1 MLKYLSNNFSKKK
14 QYFISILLVCFV
26 AAICFVSSAY
36 IGYRVVALILLV
48 TISLA
53 AMFFD
58 IWPVLIAALL
68 SALIW
73 DFFFIPPHFTFA
85 VGNAEDILLL
95 AMYFV
100 IASVNAVMTIKIRM
114 VEKIAIEKKE
124 RENTLKLYNSLLN
137 SLSHELKTPIS
148 AIIGASDNLQSMN
161 EKLSDENKKELINEI
176 SRASLILN
184 GHVENLL
191 NMSRLESGYI
201 RLKKDWCDINEL
213 VHDVVNGLKENLE
226 NRAVMVQVKE
236 NLPLFKIDYGIIHQA
251 LSNLVH
257 NASLYIPK
265 YSIIKVLATSIEDK
279 LIIIVEDNG
288 EGFPKDEIDKVFDK
302 FYRLKNTNTGGMGLG
317 LSIVKGFVEA
327 HNGTINL
334 VNIHEGGAR
343 FTIEIP
349 AETSYINNLKNE

>member
-1 MLKYLSNNFSKKK
+1 MMVCCIAALC
-14 QYFISILLVCFV
+14 YFF
-26 AAICFVSSAY
+26 SAY
-36 IGYRVVALILLV
+36 IGYKVVALLLLV
-48 TISLA
+48 TVSLA
-53 AMFFD
+53 AMFFN
-58 IWPVLIAALL
+58 IWPVLLAALL

-73 DFFFIPPHFTFA
+73 DFFFIPPHFTFT
-85 VGNAEDILLL
+85 VGNTEDMLML

-100 IASVNAVMTIKIRM
+100 IASVNAVMTIKIRQI
-114 VEKIAIEKKE
+114 EKIAIEKKE
-124 RENTLKLYNSLLN
+124 RENTLKLYGALLN

-161 EKLSDENKKELINEI
+161 EKLTDQNKKDLVNEI
-176 SRASLILN
+176 SKASLLLN

-191 NMSRLESGYI
+191 NISRLESGYI

-213 VHDVVNGLKENLE
+213 VHDVVNGLKEYLE
-226 NRAVMVQVKE
+226 TRAVMVQVKE
-236 NLPLFKIDYGIIHQA
+236 NLPLFKLDFGIIHQA
-251 LSNLVH
+251 LHNLIH

-288 EGFPKDEIDKVFDK
+288 NGFPPDEIDKVFDK
-302 FYRLKNTNTGGMGLG
+302 FYRVKNTNTGGMGLG

-327 HNGTINL
+327 HNGKIKLEN
-334 VNIHEGGAR
+334 VPGGGAK